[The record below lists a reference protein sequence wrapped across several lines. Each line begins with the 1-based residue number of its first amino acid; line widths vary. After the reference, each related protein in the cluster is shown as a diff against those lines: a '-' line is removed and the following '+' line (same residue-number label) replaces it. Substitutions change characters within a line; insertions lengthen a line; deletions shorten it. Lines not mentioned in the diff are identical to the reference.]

1 MIFDSNSLVLHFWAE
16 WNGYDAEQKKI
27 IDSVK
32 IKYPTIEFYCMNVD
46 REENFD
52 IARNHKIRELPT
64 TVFYSKGFMIMR
76 LDGFV
81 DEHKLNKDIQFYFKS

>member
-1 MIFDSNSLVLHFWAE
+1 
-16 WNGYDAEQKKI
+16 
-27 IDSVK
+27 
-32 IKYPTIEFYCMNVD
+32 MNVD